1 MGIIRPKWGQRRVHE
16 GLQVGP
22 SLAKIPQN
30 RMKSWIEMEPFEII
44 PVETT
49 TVACD
54 GGDGPLGHPRV
65 YLTLSK
71 DGEIEC
77 PYCSRK
83 YVLKEGVK
91 AAAH

>member
-1 MGIIRPKWGQRRVHE
+1 MNGSK
-16 GLQVGP
+16 LA
-22 SLAKIPQN
+22 SLLAKIPLN
-30 RMKSWIEMEPFEII
+30 RLKSWIEMEPFEII

-83 YVLKEGVK
+83 YVLKEGAKV
-91 AAAH
+91 AAH

>member
-1 MGIIRPKWGQRRVHE
+1 
-16 GLQVGP
+16 
-22 SLAKIPQN
+22 
-30 RMKSWIEMEPFEII
+30 MEPFEII

-54 GGDGPLGHPRV
+54 GGNGPRV

-83 YVLKEGVK
+83 YVLKEGAKV
-91 AAAH
+91 AAH

>member
-1 MGIIRPKWGQRRVHE
+1 
-16 GLQVGP
+16 
-22 SLAKIPQN
+22 
-30 RMKSWIEMEPFEII
+30 MKGSKLLLSYENPPESDEELDMEPFEII

-83 YVLKEGVK
+83 YVLKEGAA

>member
-1 MGIIRPKWGQRRVHE
+1 
-16 GLQVGP
+16 
-22 SLAKIPQN
+22 
-30 RMKSWIEMEPFEII
+30 MEPFEII

-83 YVLKEGVK
+83 YVLKEGATGRRPLILTGK
-91 AAAH
+91 AVHSPNLAGI

>member
-1 MGIIRPKWGQRRVHE
+1 MPGPHGDRSSAPVHQL
-16 GLQVGP
+16 GRDQ
-22 SLAKIPQN
+22 S
-30 RMKSWIEMEPFEII
+30 SF

-65 YLTLSK
+65 YLTLSR

-83 YVLKEGVK
+83 YVLKEGAT

>member
-1 MGIIRPKWGQRRVHE
+1 
-16 GLQVGP
+16 
-22 SLAKIPQN
+22 
-30 RMKSWIEMEPFEII
+30 MEPFEII

-83 YVLKEGVK
+83 YVLKEGATGGGPLILTGK
-91 AAAH
+91 AAKSPNLAGIRVA